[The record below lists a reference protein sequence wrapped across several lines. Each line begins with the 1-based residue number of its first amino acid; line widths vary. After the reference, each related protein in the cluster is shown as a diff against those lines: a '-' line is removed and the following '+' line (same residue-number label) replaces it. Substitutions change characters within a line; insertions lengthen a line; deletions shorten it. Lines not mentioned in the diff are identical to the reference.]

1 MKNTVHITTFTR
13 ALFIALIS
21 LQQLAV
27 AQSATFKSGSE
38 PKFNYKDT
46 QDITAVNKD
55 IHRINTASKDTHVKN
70 DARPPQSAP
79 EIKQPAN
86 SDVKRDDVKN
96 DTHAK
101 TSEIY
106 KDTHDKPNELSA
118 SSKTLTQVPYAALGV
133 LPTREHDELF
143 SYGESPLQSVYVWH
157 GRNTKHD
164 KLAGKAV
171 VFVHGGCWLNAY
183 GYDHASGFYK
193 ALADLGMGVFV
204 MEYRRVG
211 DKDGGWPGSLNDVTE
226 AMITSLERIR
236 GNGRYSKVY
245 IAGHS
250 AGGHLAMLAAQK
262 LPQFTQSVSV
272 EKVIGLAA
280 ITDINAY
287 AVGANSCQ
295 TATAKFMHSMP
306 DENPEAYQAATPNA
320 KLINTPIVLMQGD
333 ADSIVPKLHATMA
346 GAKQK
351 IITNG
356 GHFDWLH
363 PDSTSFDALLEVIGE
378 HD

>member
-27 AQSATFKSGSE
+27 AQSATFKSGIE
-38 PKFNYKDT
+38 PQFNYKDT
-46 QDITAVNKD
+46 
-55 IHRINTASKDTHVKN
+55 HRINTASKDTHVKS
-70 DARPPQSAP
+70 DAPPTQSAP
-79 EIKQPAN
+79 GIKQPAN

-96 DTHAK
+96 DTHAN

-106 KDTHDKPNELSA
+106 KDTHDKSNELSA

-164 KLAGKAV
+164 MFAGKAV

-204 MEYRRVG
+204 MEYQRVG
-211 DKDGGWPGSLNDVTE
+211 DKGGGWPGSLNDVTE

-351 IITNG
+351 IIANG

>member
-27 AQSATFKSGSE
+27 AQSATFKSGIE
-38 PKFNYKDT
+38 PQFNYKDT
-46 QDITAVNKD
+46 
-55 IHRINTASKDTHVKN
+55 HRINTASKDTHVKS

-164 KLAGKAV
+164 KFAGKAV
-171 VFVHGGCWLNAY
+171 VFVHGGC
-183 GYDHASGFYK
+183 
-193 ALADLGMGVFV
+193 
-204 MEYRRVG
+204 
-211 DKDGGWPGSLNDVTE
+211 
-226 AMITSLERIR
+226 
-236 GNGRYSKVY
+236 
-245 IAGHS
+245 
-250 AGGHLAMLAAQK
+250 
-262 LPQFTQSVSV
+262 
-272 EKVIGLAA
+272 
-280 ITDINAY
+280 
-287 AVGANSCQ
+287 
-295 TATAKFMHSMP
+295 
-306 DENPEAYQAATPNA
+306 
-320 KLINTPIVLMQGD
+320 
-333 ADSIVPKLHATMA
+333 
-346 GAKQK
+346 
-351 IITNG
+351 
-356 GHFDWLH
+356 
-363 PDSTSFDALLEVIGE
+363 
-378 HD
+378 